1 MYKDQGLNWTRNPL
15 RIHPFADHAV
25 QAGFEDVEAGIDHG
39 AVPGGHVIEIET
51 IAIILF
57 FLA

>member
-1 MYKDQGLNWTRNPL
+1 MYKDHGVNWTRSSL
-15 RIHPFADHAV
+15 RIHPVAEHAV

-51 IAIILF
+51 IAIILI

>member
-1 MYKDQGLNWTRNPL
+1 MYKDHGVNWTRSSL
-15 RIHPFADHAV
+15 RIHPFAEHAV

-51 IAIILF
+51 IAIILI